1 MRFRRDRTT
10 LAKEFVPPGG
20 DLMLTRI
27 VRPSPALEAF
37 VASLDLN
44 LSAPQRQHLLE
55 LADALLVCEDSK
67 TLAALQRQFLDSTDP
82 SNWADFL
89 RDSPWSADDLRHS
102 LRSGQL
108 KWLFAQ
114 AQRRGLPKVLYLNL
128 DDSLAKKDKKTC
140 HIQPVDWFHDHN
152 ESTPGKPR
160 FHKAFC
166 YLECTARVGDLT
178 ATLDL
183 RLYLRNRTVRRLNRS
198 RPPEQRLHF
207 RSKTRLAC
215 DILKSLKPLLPEGWT
230 VYVQFDSWYAS
241 ERLLKF
247 IRRQRWHAVCA
258 LKSNRKLRGQR
269 LSQFASTL
277 RHKRY
282 TPVRV
287 TAADGAKTT
296 YYVRDAVGRLSKV
309 PFDVRVMFSKRHP
322 RARSWAYFLSTD
334 LARSVVQTLR
344 GYGGRWSCEVVNFYA
359 KTRLGL
365 ADVRVRSVEAVD
377 RYVVAVHL
385 AWAYVEQRFACQ
397 RTPPDK
403 CYGDVIRRHRDEH
416 AEAWLREAIQMATTT
431 GSIEAV
437 LDRFLKRTG

>member
-1 MRFRRDRTT
+1 
-10 LAKEFVPPGG
+10 
-20 DLMLTRI
+20 MLTRI
-27 VRPSPALEAF
+27 VRPAPALEGFLASL
-37 VASLDLN
+37 SLDL
-44 LSAPQRQHLLE
+44 SQPQRQHLLE
-55 LADALLVCEDSK
+55 MTDALLVCETTK

-89 RDSPWSADDLRHS
+89 RDSPWSADCVRDALRCH
-102 LRSGQL
+102 QFA
-108 KWLFAQ
+108 WLLAE
-114 AQRRGLPKVLYLNL
+114 AQRRGLPRILYVNL

-152 ESTPGKPR
+152 ESTPGSQR
-160 FHKAFC
+160 YHKAFC
-166 YLECTARVGDLT
+166 YLECTVRVGDLT
-178 ATLDL
+178 ATVDL
-183 RLYLRNRTVRRLNRS
+183 RLYLREKTVRRLNRC
-198 RPPEQRLHF
+198 RRPEQRLHF
-207 RSKTRLAC
+207 RSKNRRAC
-215 DILKSLKPLLPEGWT
+215 DILLSLKPLVPEGWT

-241 ERLLKF
+241 ERLLKY
-247 IRRQRWHAVCA
+247 IHRQGWHTVCA

-269 LSQFASTL
+269 LSQFVSTL
-277 RHKRY
+277 QHKWY
-282 TPVRV
+282 TRVRV
-287 TAADGAKTT
+287 TAADGQKTT

-309 PFDVRVMFSKRHP
+309 PFDVRVLFSKRHP

-334 LARSVVQTLR
+334 LARSVIQTLR

-397 RTPPDK
+397 RSPQEK
-403 CYGDVIRRHRDEH
+403 CYGDVVRRHRDEH
-416 AEAWLREAIQMATTT
+416 AEAWLREAIEMGMQT
-431 GSIEAV
+431 GSVEAV